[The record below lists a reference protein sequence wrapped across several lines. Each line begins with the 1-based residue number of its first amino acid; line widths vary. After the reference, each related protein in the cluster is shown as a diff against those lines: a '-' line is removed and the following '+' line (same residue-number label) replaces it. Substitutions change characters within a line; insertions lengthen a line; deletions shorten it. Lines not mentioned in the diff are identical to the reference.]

1 VTTPT
6 LHTNTAFA
14 YANMVDCNSDSELM
28 LSLLADELLKQPPAQ
43 ASGSDAERRILGADN
58 VFAAVRGLMQR
69 ARGGY
74 ACVMLVAGHGIV
86 AFRDPCEYSHYCSAA
101 AAVAVEQQL

>member
-1 VTTPT
+1 
-6 LHTNTAFA
+6 
-14 YANMVDCNSDSELM
+14 MVDCNSDSELM

>member
-1 VTTPT
+1 MLLMILVVLQLLLLMPIT
-6 LHTNTAFA
+6 LNR
-14 YANMVDCNSDSELM
+14 NSDSELM
-28 LSLLADELLKQPPAQ
+28 LSLLADELLKQPPTQ

-86 AFRDPCEYSHYCSAA
+86 AFRDPCEYSLYTICTNCCCA
-101 AAVAVEQQL
+101 